1 MLRLTALGGLTL
13 LQDGQP
19 HQGPA
24 SQRRRL
30 ALLARIATTGKRG
43 VTRDVLVSTL
53 WPDGAPEQARH
64 ALEQALSAIRRALN
78 VEALFVGTGT
88 LQLNPTIFSC
98 DVAEFED
105 AVTQHA
111 AYRAVALYQGPFL
124 DGFSIDGAPAFDR
137 WVDEE
142 RSRLQHEY
150 EKALEVLADAAAD
163 RNEHSVAVQWRR
175 KLASVEPLS
184 SRFAVGLIE
193 AMVAAGDQAG
203 ALRSALVHEELVR
216 QELEA
221 DADPEIAT
229 WIQRL
234 KSGRVPMPAPR
245 PEKKSSAPAVAAS
258 IALAASLPEAVTADQ
273 YRDRVTRV
281 LGDRYAIER
290 TVSISTVLVTFGAKD
305 RRRQRPVHIHVV
317 APGFAA
323 LADGERMVH
332 VFERV
337 TTLEDQHVM
346 PILDFGVSGDVVYY
360 TTEPADGLTLKDR
373 LSRERPL
380 PVGEAT
386 RIADDIMTA
395 LAHAHSR
402 GVRHGDLRPKHVV
415 LKGTTSV
422 VTSWA
427 LTDAL
432 RPKPGADA
440 GSTVASFGA
449 PAYLSPEQLSGESP
463 ADERS
468 DLYSFGC
475 IVYEVLTG
483 EPPFRAATAQ
493 GVLSRKLSE
502 PPPSVRAV
510 RDEVPEALDALV
522 RRCLARHPAHRI
534 QSAAEARALTATLRS
549 AH

>member
-43 VTRDVLVSTL
+43 VSRDLLVATL
-53 WPDGAPEQARH
+53 WPGGAPEQARH

-98 DVAEFED
+98 DVAEFEE
-105 AVTQHA
+105 AVSQHA

-124 DGFSIDGAPAFDR
+124 DGFSIDGAPAYDR
-137 WVDEE
+137 WIDEE
-142 RSRLQHEY
+142 RARLQREY

-163 RNEHSVAVQWRR
+163 RNEHTVAVQWRR

-193 AMVAAGDQAG
+193 AMIAAGDQAG

-216 QELEA
+216 QELDSET
-221 DADPEIAT
+221 DPEVAG

-234 KSGRVPMPAPR
+234 RAGRVAVPVRAERNVRQPPVAP
-245 PEKKSSAPAVAAS
+245 S

-281 LGDRYAIER
+281 LGDRYAIDR
-290 TVSISTVLVTFGAKD
+290 TVAISTVLVTFGAKD
-305 RRRQRPVHIHVV
+305 RRRSRPVHIHVV

-360 TTEPADGLTLKDR
+360 TTDPADGLTLKDR
-373 LSRERPL
+373 LARERPL
-380 PVGEAT
+380 PIADAV
-386 RIADDIMTA
+386 RIADDMMTA

-402 GVRHGDLRPKHVV
+402 GVRHGDLRPKHIV
-415 LKGTTSV
+415 LKGTTAV

-463 ADERS
+463 SDERS

-475 IVYEVLTG
+475 IVYETLVG
-483 EPPFRAATAQ
+483 EAPFRAATAQ

-502 PPPSVRAV
+502 PPPSPKAIRA
-510 RDEVPEALDALV
+510 DVPDALDALV
-522 RRCLARHPAHRI
+522 KRCLARHPVNRI
-534 QSAAEARALTATLRS
+534 QSAAEGRAITATLQV
-549 AH
+549 

>member
-43 VTRDVLVSTL
+43 VTRDLLVGTL
-53 WPDGAPEQARH
+53 WPGGAPEQARH

-78 VEALFVGTGT
+78 VEALFVGAGT
-88 LQLNPTIFSC
+88 LQLNPTLFSC

-105 AVTQHA
+105 AVAQHA

-124 DGFSIDGAPAFDR
+124 DGFSIDGAPAYDR
-137 WVDEE
+137 WIDEE
-142 RSRLQHEY
+142 RARLQHDY

-163 RNEHSVAVQWRR
+163 RNEHTVAVQWRR

-193 AMVAAGDQAG
+193 AMIAAGDQAG

-216 QELEA
+216 QDLDSE
-221 DADPEIAT
+221 ADPEVAG

-234 KSGRVPMPAPR
+234 KAGRVAVPVRTERKFHQPPVAP
-245 PEKKSSAPAVAAS
+245 S
-258 IALAASLPEAVTADQ
+258 IALAASLPEVVTADQ

-281 LGDRYAIER
+281 LGDRYAIDR

-305 RRRQRPVHIHVV
+305 RRRSRPVHIHVV

-360 TTEPADGLTLKDR
+360 TTDPADGLTLKDR
-373 LSRERPL
+373 LARERPL
-380 PVGEAT
+380 PIADCV
-386 RIADDIMTA
+386 RIADDMMTA

-415 LKGTTSV
+415 LKGSTAV

-432 RPKPGADA
+432 RPKPGSDA

-463 ADERS
+463 SDERS
-468 DLYSFGC
+468 DLYSYGC
-475 IVYEVLTG
+475 IIYEALIG
-483 EPPFRAATAQ
+483 EAPFRAATAQ
-493 GVLSRKLSE
+493 GVLSRKMSE
-502 PPPSVRAV
+502 PPPSPKAV
-510 RDEVPEALDALV
+510 RPEVPDALDALV
-522 RRCLARHPAHRI
+522 KRCLARHPVNRI
-534 QSAAEARALTATLRS
+534 QSAAEGRAITATLQ
-549 AH
+549 A

>member
-43 VTRDVLVSTL
+43 VTRDLIVSTL
-53 WPDGAPEQARH
+53 WPGGAPEQARH

-105 AVTQHA
+105 AVAQHA

-124 DGFSIDGAPAFDR
+124 DGFSIDGAPAYDR

-142 RSRLQHEY
+142 RARLQRDY
-150 EKALEVLADAAAD
+150 EKALEVLAEAAAD
-163 RNEHSVAVQWRR
+163 RNEHTVAVQWRR

-193 AMVAAGDQAG
+193 AMVTAGDQAG

-216 QELEA
+216 QELESE
-221 DADPEIAT
+221 ADPEVAG

-234 KSGRVPMPAPR
+234 KAGRVAVPVRA
-245 PEKKSSAPAVAAS
+245 EKKVSQPPVAPS
-258 IALAASLPEAVTADQ
+258 IALAASLPEVVTADQ
-273 YRDRVTRV
+273 YKDRVTRV
-281 LGDRYAIER
+281 LGDRYAIDR

-305 RRRQRPVHIHVV
+305 RRRSRPVHIHVV

-346 PILDFGVSGDVVYY
+346 PILDFGVTGDVVYY
-360 TTEPADGLTLKDR
+360 TTDPADGLTLKDR
-373 LSRERPL
+373 LARERPL
-380 PVGEAT
+380 PIADAA
-386 RIADDIMTA
+386 RIADDMITA

-415 LKGTTSV
+415 LRGTTAV

-475 IVYEVLTG
+475 ILYEALIG
-483 EPPFRAATAQ
+483 EAPFRAATAQ

-502 PPPSVRAV
+502 PPPSAKAVRA
-510 RDEVPEALDALV
+510 DVPDALDTLIK
-522 RRCLARHPAHRI
+522 RCLARHPVNRI
-534 QSAAEARALTATLRS
+534 QSAAEARAITATLQT
-549 AH
+549 

>member
-43 VTRDVLVSTL
+43 VTRDLLVATL
-53 WPDGAPEQARH
+53 WPGGAPEQARH

-105 AVTQHA
+105 AVAQHA

-124 DGFSIDGAPAFDR
+124 DGFSIDGAPAYDR
-137 WVDEE
+137 WIDEE
-142 RSRLQHEY
+142 RARLQREY
-150 EKALEVLADAAAD
+150 EKALEVLAEAAAD
-163 RNEHSVAVQWRR
+163 RNEHTVAVQWRR

-193 AMVAAGDQAG
+193 AMIAAGDQAG

-216 QELEA
+216 QELDSE
-221 DADPEIAT
+221 ADPEVAG

-234 KSGRVPMPAPR
+234 KAGRVAVPAR
-245 PEKKSSAPAVAAS
+245 TEKKFTQPPVAPS
-258 IALAASLPEAVTADQ
+258 IALAASLPEVVTADQ
-273 YRDRVTRV
+273 YKDRVTRV
-281 LGDRYAIER
+281 LGDRYAIDR

-305 RRRQRPVHIHVV
+305 RRRSRPVHIHVV

-346 PILDFGVSGDVVYY
+346 PILDFGVTGDVVYY
-360 TTEPADGLTLKDR
+360 TTDPADGLTLKDR
-373 LSRERPL
+373 L
-380 PVGEAT
+380 
-386 RIADDIMTA
+386 
-395 LAHAHSR
+395 
-402 GVRHGDLRPKHVV
+402 
-415 LKGTTSV
+415 
-422 VTSWA
+422 
-427 LTDAL
+427 
-432 RPKPGADA
+432 
-440 GSTVASFGA
+440 
-449 PAYLSPEQLSGESP
+449 
-463 ADERS
+463 
-468 DLYSFGC
+468 
-475 IVYEVLTG
+475 
-483 EPPFRAATAQ
+483 
-493 GVLSRKLSE
+493 
-502 PPPSVRAV
+502 
-510 RDEVPEALDALV
+510 
-522 RRCLARHPAHRI
+522 AR
-534 QSAAEARALTATLRS
+534 
-549 AH
+549 

>member
-43 VTRDVLVSTL
+43 VTRDLLVGTL
-53 WPDGAPEQARH
+53 WPGGAPEQARH

-98 DVAEFED
+98 DVAEFEE
-105 AVTQHA
+105 AVSQHA

-124 DGFSIDGAPAFDR
+124 DGFSIDGAPAYDR
-137 WVDEE
+137 WIDEE
-142 RSRLQHEY
+142 RARLQREY

-163 RNEHSVAVQWRR
+163 RNEHTVAVQWRR

-193 AMVAAGDQAG
+193 AMIAAGDQAG

-216 QELEA
+216 QELDSEA
-221 DADPEIAT
+221 DAEVAG

-234 KSGRVPMPAPR
+234 RAGRVAVPVRTERKVNNPPVAP
-245 PEKKSSAPAVAAS
+245 S

-281 LGDRYAIER
+281 LGDRYAIDR

-305 RRRQRPVHIHVV
+305 RRRSRPVHIHVV

-360 TTEPADGLTLKDR
+360 TTDPADGLTLKDR
-373 LSRERPL
+373 LARERPL
-380 PVGEAT
+380 PIADAV
-386 RIADDIMTA
+386 RIADDMMTA

-402 GVRHGDLRPKHVV
+402 GVRHGDLRPKHIV
-415 LKGTTSV
+415 LKGTTAV

-463 ADERS
+463 SDERS

-475 IVYEVLTG
+475 IVYETLVG
-483 EPPFRAATAQ
+483 EAPFRAATAQ

-502 PPPSVRAV
+502 PPPSPKAIRA
-510 RDEVPEALDALV
+510 DIPDALDALV
-522 RRCLARHPAHRI
+522 KRCLARHPVNRI
-534 QSAAEARALTATLRS
+534 QSAAEGRAITATLQV
-549 AH
+549 

>member
-43 VTRDVLVSTL
+43 VTRDLLVGTL
-53 WPDGAPEQARH
+53 WPGGAPEQARH

-124 DGFSIDGAPAFDR
+124 DGFSIDGAPAYDR
-137 WVDEE
+137 WIDEE
-142 RSRLQHEY
+142 RARLQREY

-163 RNEHSVAVQWRR
+163 RNEHTVAVQWRR

-193 AMVAAGDQAG
+193 AMIAAGDQAG

-216 QELEA
+216 QELDSEA
-221 DADPEIAT
+221 DAEVAG

-234 KSGRVPMPAPR
+234 RAGRVAVPVRTERKVNNPPVAP
-245 PEKKSSAPAVAAS
+245 S

-281 LGDRYAIER
+281 LGDRYAIDR
-290 TVSISTVLVTFGAKD
+290 TVAISTVLVTFGAKD
-305 RRRQRPVHIHVV
+305 RRRSRPVHIHVV

-360 TTEPADGLTLKDR
+360 TTDPADGLTLKDR
-373 LSRERPL
+373 LARERPL
-380 PVGEAT
+380 PIEDAV
-386 RIADDIMTA
+386 RIADDMMTA

-402 GVRHGDLRPKHVV
+402 GVRHGDLRPKHIV
-415 LKGTTSV
+415 LKGTTAV

-463 ADERS
+463 SDERS

-475 IVYEVLTG
+475 IVYETLVG
-483 EPPFRAATAQ
+483 EAPFRSATAQ

-502 PPPSVRAV
+502 PPPSPKAIRA
-510 RDEVPEALDALV
+510 DVPDALDALV
-522 RRCLARHPAHRI
+522 KRCLARHPVNRI
-534 QSAAEARALTATLRS
+534 QSAAEGRAITATLQV
-549 AH
+549 

>member
-43 VTRDVLVSTL
+43 VTRDLLVGTL
-53 WPDGAPEQARH
+53 WPGGAPEQARH

-105 AVTQHA
+105 AVSQHA

-124 DGFSIDGAPAFDR
+124 DGFSIDGAPAYDR
-137 WVDEE
+137 WIDEE
-142 RSRLQHEY
+142 RARLQREY

-163 RNEHSVAVQWRR
+163 RNEHTVAVQWRR

-193 AMVAAGDQAG
+193 AMIAAGDQAG

-216 QELEA
+216 QELDSEA
-221 DADPEIAT
+221 DSEVAG

-234 KSGRVPMPAPR
+234 RAGRVAVPVRAEKRVNQPPVAP
-245 PEKKSSAPAVAAS
+245 S

-281 LGDRYAIER
+281 LGDRYAIDR

-305 RRRQRPVHIHVV
+305 RRRSRPVHIHVV

-360 TTEPADGLTLKDR
+360 TTDPADGLTLKDR
-373 LSRERPL
+373 LARERPL
-380 PVGEAT
+380 PIADVV
-386 RIADDIMTA
+386 RIADDMMTA

-402 GVRHGDLRPKHVV
+402 GVRHGDLRPKHIV
-415 LKGTTSV
+415 LKGTTAV

-463 ADERS
+463 SDERS

-475 IVYEVLTG
+475 IVYEALVG
-483 EPPFRAATAQ
+483 EAPFRAATAQ

-502 PPPSVRAV
+502 PPPSPKAIRA
-510 RDEVPEALDALV
+510 DVPDALDALV
-522 RRCLARHPAHRI
+522 KRCLARHPVNRI
-534 QSAAEARALTATLRS
+534 QSAAEGRAITATLQV
-549 AH
+549 

>member
-43 VTRDVLVSTL
+43 VTRDLLVGTL
-53 WPDGAPEQARH
+53 WPGGAPEQARH

-78 VEALFVGTGT
+78 VEALFIGTGT

-105 AVTQHA
+105 AVAQHA

-124 DGFSIDGAPAFDR
+124 DGFSIDGAPAYDR
-137 WVDEE
+137 WIDEE
-142 RSRLQHEY
+142 RARLQREY

-163 RNEHSVAVQWRR
+163 RNEHTVAVQWRR

-193 AMVAAGDQAG
+193 AMIAAGDQAG

-216 QELEA
+216 QELDSEA
-221 DADPEIAT
+221 DSEVAG

-234 KSGRVPMPAPR
+234 RAGRVAVPVRAEKRVNQPPVAP
-245 PEKKSSAPAVAAS
+245 S

-281 LGDRYAIER
+281 LGDRYAIDR

-305 RRRQRPVHIHVV
+305 RRRSRPVHIHVV

-360 TTEPADGLTLKDR
+360 TTDPADGLTLKDR
-373 LSRERPL
+373 LARERPL
-380 PVGEAT
+380 PIADAV
-386 RIADDIMTA
+386 RIADDMMTA

-402 GVRHGDLRPKHVV
+402 GVRHGDLRPKHIV
-415 LKGTTSV
+415 LKGTTAV

-432 RPKPGADA
+432 RPKPGSDA

-463 ADERS
+463 SDERS
-468 DLYSFGC
+468 DLYSFGR
-475 IVYEVLTG
+475 IVYETLVG
-483 EPPFRAATAQ
+483 EAPFRAATAQ

-502 PPPSVRAV
+502 PPPSPKAVRA
-510 RDEVPEALDALV
+510 DVPDALDALV
-522 RRCLARHPAHRI
+522 KRCLARHPANRI
-534 QSAAEARALTATLRS
+534 QSAAEGRAITATLQV
-549 AH
+549 

>member
-43 VTRDVLVSTL
+43 VTRDLLVSTL
-53 WPDGAPEQARH
+53 WPGGAPEQARH

-105 AVTQHA
+105 AVAQHA

-124 DGFSIDGAPAFDR
+124 DGFSIDGAPAYDR
-137 WVDEE
+137 WIDEE
-142 RSRLQHEY
+142 RGRLQREY
-150 EKALEVLADAAAD
+150 EKALEVLAEAAAD
-163 RNEHSVAVQWRR
+163 RNEHTVAVQWRR

-216 QELEA
+216 QELESE
-221 DADPEIAT
+221 ADPEVAG
-229 WIQRL
+229 WISRL
-234 KSGRVPMPAPR
+234 KAGRVAVPVR
-245 PEKKSSAPAVAAS
+245 TEKKFSQTPVAPS
-258 IALAASLPEAVTADQ
+258 IALAASLPEVVTADQ

-281 LGDRYAIER
+281 LGDRYAIDR

-346 PILDFGVSGDVVYY
+346 PILDFGVTGDVVYY
-360 TTEPADGLTLKDR
+360 TTDPADGLTLKDR
-373 LSRERPL
+373 LARERPL
-380 PVGEAT
+380 PITDAA
-386 RIADDIMTA
+386 RIADDMMTA

-415 LKGTTSV
+415 LKGNSAV

-475 IVYEVLTG
+475 ILYEALVG
-483 EPPFRAATAQ
+483 EAPYRAATAQ

-502 PPPSVRAV
+502 PPPSPKAVRA
-510 RDEVPEALDALV
+510 DVPDALDTLV
-522 RRCLARHPAHRI
+522 KRCLARHPVNRI
-534 QSAAEARALTATLRS
+534 QSAAEGRAITATLQT
-549 AH
+549 

>member
-43 VTRDVLVSTL
+43 VTRDLLVATL
-53 WPDGAPEQARH
+53 WPGGAPEQARH

-105 AVTQHA
+105 AVSQHA

-124 DGFSIDGAPAFDR
+124 DGFSIDGAPAYDR
-137 WVDEE
+137 WIDEE
-142 RSRLQHEY
+142 RARLQREY

-163 RNEHSVAVQWRR
+163 RNEHTVSVQWRR

-193 AMVAAGDQAG
+193 AMIAAGDQAG

-216 QELEA
+216 QELDSE
-221 DADPEIAT
+221 ADPEVAG

-234 KSGRVPMPAPR
+234 RAGRVAVPVRTERKVSNPPVAP
-245 PEKKSSAPAVAAS
+245 S
-258 IALAASLPEAVTADQ
+258 IALAASLPEVVTADQ

-281 LGDRYAIER
+281 LGDRYAIDR

-305 RRRQRPVHIHVV
+305 RRRSRPVHIHVV

-360 TTEPADGLTLKDR
+360 TTDPADGLTLKDR
-373 LSRERPL
+373 LARERPL
-380 PVGEAT
+380 PIADAV
-386 RIADDIMTA
+386 RIADDMMTA

-402 GVRHGDLRPKHVV
+402 GVRHGDLRPKHIV
-415 LKGTTSV
+415 LKGTTAV

-463 ADERS
+463 SDERS

-475 IVYEVLTG
+475 IVYETLVG

-502 PPPSVRAV
+502 PPPSPKAVRA
-510 RDEVPEALDALV
+510 DVPDALDALV
-522 RRCLARHPAHRI
+522 KRCLARHPANRI
-534 QSAAEARALTATLRS
+534 QSAAEGRAITATLR
-549 AH
+549 A

>member
-43 VTRDVLVSTL
+43 VTRDLLVATL
-53 WPDGAPEQARH
+53 WPGGQPEQARH

-98 DVAEFED
+98 DVGEFEE
-105 AVTQHA
+105 AVAQNA

-124 DGFSIDGAPAFDR
+124 DGFAIDGAPAYDR
-137 WVDEE
+137 WIDEE
-142 RSRLQHEY
+142 RARLQRDY
-150 EKALEVLADAAAD
+150 EKALEVLANAAAD
-163 RNEHSVAVQWRR
+163 RNEHTVAVQWRR

-184 SRFAVGLIE
+184 SRHAVGLIE

-216 QELEA
+216 QELDSE
-221 DADPEIAT
+221 ADPEIAD
-229 WIQRL
+229 WIERL
-234 KSGRVPMPAPR
+234 RAGRVSVPAR
-245 PEKKSSAPAVAAS
+245 TEKKSSVAPVAPS
-258 IALAASLPEAVTADQ
+258 IALAASLPEAITADQ

-305 RRRQRPVHIHVV
+305 RRRARPVHIHVV

-373 LSRERPL
+373 LARERPL
-380 PVGEAT
+380 P
-386 RIADDIMTA
+386 IADAAHVADDMITA

-415 LKGTTSV
+415 LKGTTAII
-422 VTSWA
+422 TSWA
-427 LTDAL
+427 LADAL
-432 RPKPGADA
+432 RPKPGSDA

-449 PAYLSPEQLSGESP
+449 PAYLSPEQLAGEAP

-475 IVYEVLTG
+475 IVYEALIG

-502 PPPSVRAV
+502 PPPSPKALRA
-510 RDEVPEALDALV
+510 DVPDALDALI
-522 RRCLARHPAHRI
+522 RRCLARHPANRI
-534 QSAAEARALTATLRS
+534 QSASEARAITATLRS
-549 AH
+549 TL

>member
-43 VTRDVLVSTL
+43 VTRDLLVGTL
-53 WPDGAPEQARH
+53 WPGGAPEQARH

-124 DGFSIDGAPAFDR
+124 DGFSIDGAPAYDR
-137 WVDEE
+137 WIDEE
-142 RSRLQHEY
+142 RARLQREY

-163 RNEHSVAVQWRR
+163 RNEHTVAVQWRR

-193 AMVAAGDQAG
+193 AMIAAGDQAG

-216 QELEA
+216 QELDSEA
-221 DADPEIAT
+221 DAEVAD

-234 KSGRVPMPAPR
+234 RAGRVAVPVRTERKIGQPPVAP
-245 PEKKSSAPAVAAS
+245 S

-281 LGDRYAIER
+281 LGDRYAIDR
-290 TVSISTVLVTFGAKD
+290 TVAISTVLVTFGAKD
-305 RRRQRPVHIHVV
+305 RRRSRPVHIHVV

-360 TTEPADGLTLKDR
+360 TTDPADGLTLKDR
-373 LSRERPL
+373 LARERPL
-380 PVGEAT
+380 PIADAV
-386 RIADDIMTA
+386 RIADDMMTA

-402 GVRHGDLRPKHVV
+402 GVRHGDLRPKHIV
-415 LKGTTSV
+415 LKGTTAV

-463 ADERS
+463 SDERS

-475 IVYEVLTG
+475 IVYETLVG
-483 EPPFRAATAQ
+483 EAPFRAATAQ

-502 PPPSVRAV
+502 PPPSPKAIRA
-510 RDEVPEALDALV
+510 DVPDALDALV
-522 RRCLARHPAHRI
+522 KRCLARHPVNRI
-534 QSAAEARALTATLRS
+534 QSAAEGRAITATLQV
-549 AH
+549 

>member
-43 VTRDVLVSTL
+43 VTRDLLVSTL
-53 WPDGAPEQARH
+53 WPGGAPEQARH

-105 AVTQHA
+105 AVAQHA

-124 DGFSIDGAPAFDR
+124 DGFSIDGAPAYDR
-137 WVDEE
+137 WIDEE
-142 RSRLQHEY
+142 RARLQREY

-163 RNEHSVAVQWRR
+163 RNEHTVAVQWRR

-193 AMVAAGDQAG
+193 AMIAAGDQAG

-216 QELEA
+216 QELESE
-221 DADPEIAT
+221 ADPEVAG

-234 KSGRVPMPAPR
+234 KAGRVAVPAR
-245 PEKKSSAPAVAAS
+245 TEKKIGQPPVAPS
-258 IALAASLPEAVTADQ
+258 IALAASLPEVVTADQ

-281 LGDRYAIER
+281 LGDRYAIDR

-305 RRRQRPVHIHVV
+305 RRRSRPVHIHVV

-360 TTEPADGLTLKDR
+360 TTDPADGLTLKDR
-373 LSRERPL
+373 LARERPL
-380 PVGEAT
+380 PIADAA
-386 RIADDIMTA
+386 RIADDMMTA

-415 LKGTTSV
+415 LKGTTAV

-432 RPKPGADA
+432 RPKPGSDA

-468 DLYSFGC
+468 DLYSLGC
-475 IVYEVLTG
+475 IVYETLVG
-483 EPPFRAATAQ
+483 EAPFRAATAQ
-493 GVLSRKLSE
+493 GVLSRKMSE
-502 PPPSVRAV
+502 PPPSPRAV
-510 RDEVPEALDALV
+510 RPDVPEALDALV
-522 RRCLARHPAHRI
+522 KRCLARHPVNRI
-534 QSAAEARALTATLRS
+534 QSAAEGRAITATLQT
-549 AH
+549 

>member
-43 VTRDVLVSTL
+43 VTRDLLVGTL
-53 WPDGAPEQARH
+53 WPGGAPEQARH

-105 AVTQHA
+105 AVSQHA

-124 DGFSIDGAPAFDR
+124 DGFSIDGAPAYDR
-137 WVDEE
+137 WIDEE
-142 RSRLQHEY
+142 RARLQREY

-193 AMVAAGDQAG
+193 AMIAAGDQAG

-216 QELEA
+216 QELDSEA
-221 DADPEIAT
+221 DSEVAG

-234 KSGRVPMPAPR
+234 RAGRVAVPVRTEKRGGQPPVAP
-245 PEKKSSAPAVAAS
+245 S

-281 LGDRYAIER
+281 LGDRYAIDR

-305 RRRQRPVHIHVV
+305 RRRSRPVHIHVV

-360 TTEPADGLTLKDR
+360 TTDPADGLTLKDR

-380 PVGEAT
+380 PIADAV
-386 RIADDIMTA
+386 RIADDMMTA

-402 GVRHGDLRPKHVV
+402 GVRHGDLRPKHIV
-415 LKGTTSV
+415 LKGSTAV

-432 RPKPGADA
+432 RPKPGVDA

-463 ADERS
+463 SDERS

-475 IVYEVLTG
+475 IVYETLVG
-483 EPPFRAATAQ
+483 EAPFRAATAQ

-502 PPPSVRAV
+502 PPPSPKAIRA
-510 RDEVPEALDALV
+510 DVPDALDALV
-522 RRCLARHPAHRI
+522 KRCLARHPVNRI
-534 QSAAEARALTATLRS
+534 QSAAEGRAITATLQV
-549 AH
+549 

>member
-43 VTRDVLVSTL
+43 VTRDLLVSTL
-53 WPDGAPEQARH
+53 WPGGAAEQARH

-105 AVTQHA
+105 AVAQHA

-124 DGFSIDGAPAFDR
+124 DGFSIDGAPGYDR

-142 RSRLQHEY
+142 RARLQRDY

-163 RNEHSVAVQWRR
+163 RNEHTVAVQWRR

-184 SRFAVGLIE
+184 SQFAVGLIE

-216 QELEA
+216 QELDSEA
-221 DADPEIAT
+221 DPVVAG

-234 KSGRVPMPAPR
+234 KAGRVPVPAR
-245 PEKKSSAPAVAAS
+245 TEKKSSQPPVAPS
-258 IALAASLPEAVTADQ
+258 IALAASLPEVVTADQ

-281 LGDRYAIER
+281 LGDRYAIDR

-305 RRRQRPVHIHVV
+305 RRRSRPVHIHVV

-360 TTEPADGLTLKDR
+360 TTDPADGLTLKDR

-380 PVGEAT
+380 P
-386 RIADDIMTA
+386 IADAVHIANDMMTA

-415 LKGTTSV
+415 LKGTMAV

-427 LTDAL
+427 LADAL

-463 ADERS
+463 ADDRS

-475 IVYEVLTG
+475 IVYETLVG
-483 EPPFRAATAQ
+483 EAPFRAATAQ

-502 PPPSVRAV
+502 PPPSPKAV
-510 RDEVPEALDALV
+510 RPDVPDALDALV
-522 RRCLARHPAHRI
+522 KRCLARHPVNRL
-534 QSAAEARALTATLRS
+534 QSAAEGRAITATLPT
-549 AH
+549 

>member
-43 VTRDVLVSTL
+43 VSRDLLVATL
-53 WPDGAPEQARH
+53 WPGGAPEQARH

-98 DVAEFED
+98 DVAEFEE
-105 AVTQHA
+105 AVSQHA

-124 DGFSIDGAPAFDR
+124 DGFSIDGAPAYDR
-137 WVDEE
+137 WIDEE
-142 RSRLQHEY
+142 RARLQREY

-163 RNEHSVAVQWRR
+163 RNEHTVAVQWRR

-193 AMVAAGDQAG
+193 AMIAAGDQAG

-216 QELEA
+216 QELDSEA
-221 DADPEIAT
+221 DAEVAD

-234 KSGRVPMPAPR
+234 RAGRVAVPVRTERKIGQPPVAP
-245 PEKKSSAPAVAAS
+245 S

-281 LGDRYAIER
+281 LGDRYAIDR
-290 TVSISTVLVTFGAKD
+290 TVAISTVLVTFGAKD
-305 RRRQRPVHIHVV
+305 RRRSRPVHIHVV

-360 TTEPADGLTLKDR
+360 TTDPADGLTLKDR
-373 LSRERPL
+373 LARERPL
-380 PVGEAT
+380 PIADAV
-386 RIADDIMTA
+386 RIADDMMTA

-402 GVRHGDLRPKHVV
+402 GVRHGDLRPKHIV
-415 LKGTTSV
+415 LKGTTAV

-463 ADERS
+463 SDERS

-475 IVYEVLTG
+475 IVYETLVG
-483 EPPFRAATAQ
+483 EAPFRAATAQ

-502 PPPSVRAV
+502 PPPSPKAIRA
-510 RDEVPEALDALV
+510 DVPDALDALV
-522 RRCLARHPAHRI
+522 KRCLARHPVNRI
-534 QSAAEARALTATLRS
+534 QSAAEGRAITATLQV
-549 AH
+549 

>member
-43 VTRDVLVSTL
+43 VSRDLLVSTL
-53 WPDGAPEQARH
+53 WPGGAPEQARH

-98 DVAEFED
+98 DVLEFED

-111 AYRAVALYQGPFL
+111 TYRAVALYQGPFL
-124 DGFSIDGAPAFDR
+124 DGFAIEGAPAYDR
-137 WVDEE
+137 WIDEE
-142 RSRLQHEY
+142 RARLQREY
-150 EKALEVLADAAAD
+150 EKALEALAEAATD

-216 QELEA
+216 QELES
-221 DADPEIAT
+221 DADPEIAG

-234 KSGRVPMPAPR
+234 KSGRVPMPAP
-245 PEKKSSAPAVAAS
+245 KAAVAPS
-258 IALAASLPEAVTADQ
+258 IALAASLPEVVSAEQ
-273 YRDRVTRV
+273 YQSRVTRV
-281 LGDRYAIER
+281 LGDRYAIDR
-290 TVSISTVLVTFGAKD
+290 TVAISTVLVTFGAKD

-360 TTEPADGLTLKDR
+360 TTDPADGLTLKDR
-373 LSRERPL
+373 LARERPL

-415 LKGTTSV
+415 LKGSTSV

-449 PAYLSPEQLSGESP
+449 PAYLSPEQLSGEAP

-502 PPPSVRAV
+502 PPPSLKAV
-510 RDEVPEALDALV
+510 RDEVPEALDTLV
-522 RRCLARHPAHRI
+522 RRCLARHPQNRV
-534 QSAAEARALTATLRS
+534 QTAAEARAITATLRS

>member
-43 VTRDVLVSTL
+43 VTRDLLVGTL
-53 WPDGAPEQARH
+53 WPGGAPEQARH

-98 DVAEFED
+98 DVAEFEE
-105 AVTQHA
+105 AVSQHA

-124 DGFSIDGAPAFDR
+124 DGFSIDGAPAYDR
-137 WVDEE
+137 WIDEE
-142 RSRLQHEY
+142 RARLQREY

-163 RNEHSVAVQWRR
+163 RNEHTVAVQWRR

-193 AMVAAGDQAG
+193 AMIAAGDQAG

-216 QELEA
+216 QELDSEA
-221 DADPEIAT
+221 DAEVAG

-234 KSGRVPMPAPR
+234 RAGRVAVPVRTEKRGGQPPVAP
-245 PEKKSSAPAVAAS
+245 S

-281 LGDRYAIER
+281 LGDRYAIDR
-290 TVSISTVLVTFGAKD
+290 TVAISTVLVTFGAKD
-305 RRRQRPVHIHVV
+305 RRRSRPVHIHVV

-360 TTEPADGLTLKDR
+360 TTDPADGLTLKDR
-373 LSRERPL
+373 LARERPL
-380 PVGEAT
+380 PIADAV
-386 RIADDIMTA
+386 RIADDMMTA

-402 GVRHGDLRPKHVV
+402 GVRHGDLRPKHIV
-415 LKGTTSV
+415 LKGTTAV

-463 ADERS
+463 SDERS

-475 IVYEVLTG
+475 IVYETLVG
-483 EPPFRAATAQ
+483 EAPFRAATAQ

-502 PPPSVRAV
+502 PPPSPKAVRA
-510 RDEVPEALDALV
+510 DVPDALDALV
-522 RRCLARHPAHRI
+522 KRCLARHPVNRI
-534 QSAAEARALTATLRS
+534 QSAAEGRAITATLQV
-549 AH
+549 